1 MMHQVNMPDYLRD
14 RRWTRLEMAIWLFAL
29 VFVIA
34 TGILLATQVV
44 GNWVLPVGGMIV
56 LALGLMRYR
65 AEAERRGET
74 LTIRASK

>member
-1 MMHQVNMPDYLRD
+1 MHQVSMPGSLRD

-29 VFVIA
+29 TFVIA

-44 GNWVLPVGGMIV
+44 GNWVLPVGGLIV
-56 LALGLMRYR
+56 LALGLMRI
-65 AEAERRGET
+65 EQKPSRRGET